1 MNACEVK
8 IADNHLTTMFQLN
21 YRMYKSYFS
30 NIVVIFSRF
39 VSISVVIIFDI
50 DYNILVNGQ

>member
-8 IADNHLTTMFQLN
+8 IADNHLIIMFKFN
-21 YRMYKSYFS
+21 YWLHKSYFS
-30 NIVVIFSRF
+30 NIAVVFSRF

-50 DYNILVNGQ
+50 EI